1 MLASISSPSRN
12 IIEIGPLD
20 IRIYGIMIALGV
32 IVAVWFI
39 GWRMQQRGMNSEM
52 AVSLAWVVVPAGLIG
67 ARLYHVITDW
77 RRFSDEDRWSDVVR
91 IWEGGLGIPGAII
104 GGVLAGAVLCR
115 MRDWSLAEMLDI
127 AAPALLAAQAI
138 GRLGNWFNQEL
149 YGRPTDLPWG
159 LEIDQGNRFPP
170 EYFSDTT
177 FHPTFLYEA
186 LWMLALMGLL
196 LWLDKLRKLPV
207 GHLFALYV
215 LGYASG
221 RIWIEFLRV
230 DPASEL
236 AGVRVNVWV
245 MSALWLG
252 AAAYMYIYREKAAWP
267 PAPTGEAG
275 SEEAETE
282 SAEVAEQPASVG
294 AFREESAGGT
304 EAGQESSAQH
314 SREEAMAEGRVMS
327 ARDVAAAEEGDGG
340 HPMALTDVMVA
351 VGEEDDAGV
360 SSAAEPEAGS
370 AAAVSPATTPE
381 ADSGEAPEVSS
392 EADYPATPQS
402 SEAGMEASA
411 ASEEAPE
418 APSAK
423 EEREQTSQ

>member
-1 MLASISSPSRN
+1 MLASIPSPSRN

-20 IRIYGIMIALGV
+20 IRVYGIMIAFGV
-32 IVAVWFI
+32 IAAVLFV
-39 GWRMQQRGMNSEM
+39 GWRMRQRGMNSEI
-52 AVSLAWVVVPAGLIG
+52 AVSLAWVAVPAGLIG
-67 ARLYHVITDW
+67 ARIYHVITDW
-77 RRFSDEDRWSDVVR
+77 RKFSEDVGWGDAVK

-104 GGVLAGAVLCR
+104 GGVLAGAVVCR
-115 MRDWSLAEMLDI
+115 MRGWSLAEILDI
-127 AAPALLAAQAI
+127 AAPALLVAQAI

-149 YGRPTDLPWG
+149 FGRPTDLPWG
-159 LEIDQGNRFPP
+159 LEIGMNNRP
-170 EYFSDTT
+170 EEYINEET

-196 LWLDKLRKLPV
+196 LWLDKLRKLPI

-252 AAAYMYIYREKAAWP
+252 AAAYMYIYRDKAAWP
-267 PAPTGEAG
+267 PAPTEADK
-275 SEEAETE
+275 SDEAEIE
-282 SAEVAEQPASVG
+282 SSEAAEEPALVG
-294 AFREESAGGT
+294 ASKEESA
-304 EAGQESSAQH
+304 

-327 ARDVAAAEEGDGG
+327 ARDVAAAEEGEGG

-360 SSAAEPEAGS
+360 SSAAEPEASS
-370 AAAVSPATTPE
+370 AAAVSPATASE
-381 ADSGEAPEVSS
+381 ADSGETQEVSS

-402 SEAGMEASA
+402 SEAGKEVSA
-411 ASEEAPE
+411 APGEAPE
-418 APSAK
+418 APPAP
-423 EEREQTSQ
+423 ENREQTSQ

>member
-77 RRFSDEDRWSDVVR
+77 RRFSDEDRWGDVVR

-149 YGRPTDLPWG
+149 FGRPTDLPWG
-159 LEIDQGNRFPP
+159 LEIDPTNRPA

-267 PAPTGEAG
+267 PAPIGEAG
-275 SEEAETE
+275 SEEAEIE

-294 AFREESAGGT
+294 ASREESAGGT
-304 EAGQESSAQH
+304 EAGHESSARH

-360 SSAAEPEAGS
+360 SSAAEPEASS
-370 AAAVSPATTPE
+370 ATAVSPAAASE
-381 ADSGEAPEVSS
+381 ADLGDEPEVSS
-392 EADYPATPQS
+392 EADNPATPQS
-402 SEAGMEASA
+402 SEAGM
-411 ASEEAPE
+411 E

>member
-1 MLASISSPSRN
+1 MLASIPSPSRN

-32 IVAVWFI
+32 IVAVLFI
-39 GWRMQQRGMNSEM
+39 GWRMQQRGINSEI

-67 ARLYHVITDW
+67 ARIYHVITDW
-77 RRFSDEDRWSDVVR
+77 RRFSDEDRWGDVVR

-115 MRDWSLAEMLDI
+115 MRGWSLAEMLDI

-149 YGRPTDLPWG
+149 FGRPTDLPWG
-159 LEIDQGNRFPP
+159 LEIDPTNRPA

-186 LWMLALMGLL
+186 LWMLALMGGL

-267 PAPTGEAG
+267 PAPTEGAEPDQTLLGESG
-275 SEEAETE
+275 E
-282 SAEVAEQPASVG
+282 G
-294 AFREESAGGT
+294 AARGT
-304 EAGQESSAQH
+304 EAGHESSAHH

-327 ARDVAAAEEGDGG
+327 ARDVAAAEEKEGG

-351 VGEEDDAGV
+351 VGEEDEAGV
-360 SSAAEPEAGS
+360 SSAAVPEAGS
-370 AAAVSPATTPE
+370 AAASE

-402 SEAGMEASA
+402 SEADMEAST
-411 ASEEAPE
+411 ASEEAPQ
-418 APSAK
+418 APSAP

>member
-1 MLASISSPSRN
+1 MFASIPSPSRN

-20 IRIYGIMIALGV
+20 IRIYGLMIALGV

-39 GWRMQQRGMNSEM
+39 GWRMQQRSMNPEI
-52 AVSLAWVVVPAGLIG
+52 AISLAWVAVPAGLIG

-77 RRFSDEDRWSDVVR
+77 RSFSDEDRWGDVYK

-104 GGVLAGAVLCR
+104 AGVIAAAVLCK
-115 MRDWSLAEMLDI
+115 MQGWSLAQILDI
-127 AAPALLAAQAI
+127 AAPTLLAAQAI

-149 YGRPTDLPWG
+149 FGRPTDLPWG
-159 LEIDQGNRFPP
+159 LEIDQVNRPAD
-170 EYFSDTT
+170 YFTDTT

-252 AAAYMYIYREKAAWP
+252 AVAYMYIYKDKATWR
-267 PAPTGEAG
+267 PAPSTEAAEGDGEANSAADRAANSEANG
-275 SEEAETE
+275 EEADE
-282 SAEVAEQPASVG
+282 ASG
-294 AFREESAGGT
+294 K
-304 EAGQESSAQH
+304 EADEA
-314 SREEAMAEGRVMS
+314 AMAESLVMS
-327 ARDVAAAEEGDGG
+327 ARDIAAAEGTDGES
-340 HPMALTDVMVA
+340 PVALTDVMVA
-351 VGEEDDAGV
+351 VDTGIASD
-360 SSAAEPEAGS
+360 
-370 AAAVSPATTPE
+370 AVSVEGSSEEGSEHQTEISVPTEVP
-381 ADSGEAPEVSS
+381 PEV
-392 EADYPATPQS
+392 PP
-402 SEAGMEASA
+402 
-411 ASEEAPE
+411 
-418 APSAK
+418 
-423 EEREQTSQ
+423 EERSSDRQP

>member
-1 MLASISSPSRN
+1 MLASIPSPSRN

-20 IRIYGIMIALGV
+20 IRIYGLMIALGV
-32 IVAVWFI
+32 IMAVSFF
-39 GWRMQQRGMNSEM
+39 GWRMRQRGIDSEI

-77 RRFSDEDRWSDVVR
+77 RRFSDEDRWGDVFK

-104 GGVLAGAVLCR
+104 AGVLAGAAVCK
-115 MRDWSLAEMLDI
+115 MRGWSLAEMLDI
-127 AAPALLAAQAI
+127 GAPALLAAQAV

-149 YGRPTDLPWG
+149 FGRPTDLPWG
-159 LEIDQGNRFPP
+159 LEIDQANRPA
-170 EYFSDTT
+170 EYFYEDT

-196 LWLDKLRKLPV
+196 IWLDKLRKLPV

-252 AAAYMYIYREKAAWP
+252 AAAYMYIYRDKAAWP
-267 PAPTGEAG
+267 PAPVASDG
-275 SEEAETE
+275 EEA
-282 SAEVAEQPASVG
+282 SDRAEADDGEEASVG
-294 AFREESAGGT
+294 AEAEEAF
-304 EAGQESSAQH
+304 EAVADETESSPEETAQEQPEEQQD
-314 SREEAMAEGRVMS
+314 REEAMAEGRVMS
-327 ARDVAAAEEGDGG
+327 ARDIAAAEDGES
-340 HPMALTDVMVA
+340 PMALTDVMVA
-351 VGEEDDAGV
+351 VADGEE
-360 SSAAEPEAGS
+360 
-370 AAAVSPATTPE
+370 TPE
-381 ADSGEAPEVSS
+381 NEPDPSDEVAPESPTV
-392 EADYPATPQS
+392 
-402 SEAGMEASA
+402 
-411 ASEEAPE
+411 PE
-418 APSAK
+418 Q
-423 EEREQTSQ
+423 REQ

>member
-1 MLASISSPSRN
+1 MLASIPSPSRN
-12 IIEIGPLD
+12 VIEIGPLD
-20 IRIYGIMIALGV
+20 IRIYGLMIALGV

-39 GWRMQQRGMNSEM
+39 GWRMRQRGINSEI
-52 AVSLAWVVVPAGLIG
+52 AVSLAWVAVPAGLIG

-77 RRFSDEDRWSDVVR
+77 RSFSDEDRWGDVVK

-104 GGVLAGAVLCR
+104 AGVLAAAVVCK
-115 MRDWSLAEMLDI
+115 MQGWSLAEMLDI

-149 YGRPTDLPWG
+149 FGRPTDLPWG
-159 LEIDQGNRFPP
+159 LEIHPTNRPA
-170 EYFSDTT
+170 EYFSDAT

-252 AAAYMYIYREKAAWP
+252 AAAYIYIYREKAAWP

-275 SEEAETE
+275 SGEAESEAE
-282 SAEVAEQPASVG
+282 SAEGEARAEARGTADGQGDAAHHG
-294 AFREESAGGT
+294 RED
-304 EAGQESSAQH
+304 
-314 SREEAMAEGRVMS
+314 AMAEGRVMS
-327 ARDVAAAEEGDGG
+327 ARDIAAAEEAEGE

-351 VGEEDDAGV
+351 VGDGEE
-360 SSAAEPEAGS
+360 AA
-370 AAAVSPATTPE
+370 
-381 ADSGEAPEVSS
+381 SGEA
-392 EADYPATPQS
+392 A
-402 SEAGMEASA
+402 
-411 ASEEAPE
+411 E
-418 APSAK
+418 APSAS
-423 EEREQTSQ
+423 EEREQTPQ

>member
-1 MLASISSPSRN
+1 MLASIPSPSRN
-12 IIEIGPLD
+12 VIEIGPLD
-20 IRIYGIMIALGV
+20 IRVYGIMIAFGV
-32 IVAVWFI
+32 IAAVLFV
-39 GWRMQQRGMNSEM
+39 GWRMRQRGMNSEI
-52 AVSLAWVVVPAGLIG
+52 AVSLAWVAVPAGLIG
-67 ARLYHVITDW
+67 ARIYHVITDW
-77 RRFSDEDRWSDVVR
+77 RKFSEDVGWGDAVK

-104 GGVLAGAVLCR
+104 GGVLAGAVVCR
-115 MRDWSLAEMLDI
+115 MRGWSLAEILDI
-127 AAPALLAAQAI
+127 AAPALLVAQAI

-149 YGRPTDLPWG
+149 FGRPTDLPWG
-159 LEIDQGNRFPP
+159 LEIDREVRQRISLSDPSW
-170 EYFSDTT
+170 EYLNEET

-252 AAAYMYIYREKAAWP
+252 AAAYMYIYRDKAAWP
-267 PAPTGEAG
+267 PAPTEGAEPDQTLLGESG
-275 SEEAETE
+275 E
-282 SAEVAEQPASVG
+282 G
-294 AFREESAGGT
+294 AARGT
-304 EAGQESSAQH
+304 EAGHESSAHH

-327 ARDVAAAEEGDGG
+327 ARDIAAAEEGEGG

-351 VGEEDDAGV
+351 VGEEDEAGV
-360 SSAAEPEAGS
+360 SSAAVPEAGS
-370 AAAVSPATTPE
+370 AAASE

-402 SEAGMEASA
+402 SEADMEAST
-411 ASEEAPE
+411 ASEEAPQ
-418 APSAK
+418 APSAP

>member
-32 IVAVWFI
+32 IAAVWFI
-39 GWRMQQRGMNSEM
+39 GWRMQQRGMNSEI

-77 RRFSDEDRWSDVVR
+77 PSFSKYGWGDVVK

-104 GGVLAGAVLCR
+104 GGVLAAAVLCK
-115 MRDWSLAEMLDI
+115 MRGWSLAEMLDI
-127 AAPALLAAQAI
+127 AAPTLLAAQAI

-149 YGRPTDLPWG
+149 FGRPTDLPWG
-159 LEIDQGNRFPP
+159 LEIDSEIATQAGYPN
-170 EYFSDTT
+170 EET

-186 LWMLALMGLL
+186 LWMLALMGVL
-196 LWLDKLRKLPV
+196 LWIDKLRKLPV

-230 DPASEL
+230 DPASEI

-245 MSALWLG
+245 MSVLWLG
-252 AAAYMYIYREKAAWP
+252 AAIYMYIYRKKAAWP
-267 PAPTGEAG
+267 PAPIGGVEPD
-275 SEEAETE
+275 EAELAE
-282 SAEVAEQPASVG
+282 AEVASQASLLGDSVQVG
-294 AFREESAGGT
+294 DSMEGGARET
-304 EAGQESSAQH
+304 DTGQESVDQH

-327 ARDVAAAEEGDGG
+327 ARDIAAAEGAEGE

-351 VGEEDDAGV
+351 VGDGEEA
-360 SSAAEPEAGS
+360 
-370 AAAVSPATTPE
+370 AAAVSQGAVSEAEAVSE
-381 ADSGEAPEVSS
+381 ADSESASEAGLGDAPEVSS
-392 EADYPATPQS
+392 EAAEG
-402 SEAGMEASA
+402 SETGMEVSA
-411 ASEEAPE
+411 APE
-418 APSAK
+418 APPAS
-423 EEREQTSQ
+423 EEQEQTPQ

>member
-1 MLASISSPSRN
+1 MLASIPSPSRN
-12 IIEIGPLD
+12 VIEIGPLD
-20 IRIYGIMIALGV
+20 IRIYGLMIALGV
-32 IVAVWFI
+32 IVAVWFFS
-39 GWRMQQRGMNSEM
+39 WRMRQRGVNSEI
-52 AVSLAWVVVPAGLIG
+52 AVSLAWIVVPAGLIG

-77 RRFSDEDRWSDVVR
+77 RSFSEEDRWGDVVK

-104 GGVLAGAVLCR
+104 AGVLAAAVVCK
-115 MRDWSLAEMLDI
+115 MQGWSLAEMLDI

-149 YGRPTDLPWG
+149 FGRPTDLPWG
-159 LEIDQGNRFPP
+159 LEIAPTNRPA
-170 EYFSDTT
+170 EYFSDAT
-177 FHPTFLYEA
+177 FHPAFLYEA

-267 PAPTGEAG
+267 SAPTGGAG
-275 SEEAETE
+275 SGEAE
-282 SAEVAEQPASVG
+282 SAEAEA
-294 AFREESAGGT
+294 RGT
-304 EAGQESSAQH
+304 EAGQGDAADHGQED
-314 SREEAMAEGRVMS
+314 AMAEGRVMS
-327 ARDVAAAEEGDGG
+327 ARDIAAAEEAKGE

-351 VGEEDDAGV
+351 VGDSEEA
-360 SSAAEPEAGS
+360 AAEG
-370 AAAVSPATTPE
+370 
-381 ADSGEAPEVSS
+381 
-392 EADYPATPQS
+392 
-402 SEAGMEASA
+402 SEAGMEVSA
-411 ASEEAPE
+411 APEGSPEAPE
-418 APSAK
+418 APSAP
-423 EEREQTSQ
+423 EEREQMPQ

>member
-1 MLASISSPSRN
+1 MFASIPSPSRN

-20 IRIYGIMIALGV
+20 IRIYGLMIALGV

-39 GWRMQQRGMNSEM
+39 GWRMQQRGMNPEI
-52 AVSLAWVVVPAGLIG
+52 AISLAWVVVPAGLIG

-77 RRFSDEDRWSDVVR
+77 RSFSDEDRWGDVFK

-104 GGVLAGAVLCR
+104 AGVIAAAVLCK
-115 MRDWSLAEMLDI
+115 MRGWSLAQILDI
-127 AAPALLAAQAI
+127 AAPTLLAAQAI

-149 YGRPTDLPWG
+149 FGRPTDLPWG
-159 LEIDQGNRFPP
+159 VEIDQVNRPV
-170 EYFSDTT
+170 EYFTDTT

-252 AAAYMYIYREKAAWP
+252 AAAYMYIYKDKAAWR
-267 PAPTGEAG
+267 PAPST
-275 SEEAETE
+275 
-282 SAEVAEQPASVG
+282 EVAEG
-294 AFREESAGGT
+294 DG
-304 EAGQESSAQH
+304 EASSAAD
-314 SREEAMAEGRVMS
+314 SAASGEEADEAAMAESLVMS
-327 ARDVAAAEEGDGG
+327 ARDIAAAEGTDGES
-340 HPMALTDVMVA
+340 PVALTDVMVA
-351 VGEEDDAGV
+351 VDTGIASD
-360 SSAAEPEAGS
+360 
-370 AAAVSPATTPE
+370 AVSEEGSSEESSEHQTEISVPTE
-381 ADSGEAPEVSS
+381 VSPEV
-392 EADYPATPQS
+392 PP
-402 SEAGMEASA
+402 
-411 ASEEAPE
+411 
-418 APSAK
+418 
-423 EEREQTSQ
+423 EERSSDRRP

>member
-1 MLASISSPSRN
+1 MLAAIPSPSRN

-32 IVAVWFI
+32 IVAVLFI
-39 GWRMQQRGMNSEM
+39 GWRMLQRGMNSEI

-67 ARLYHVITDW
+67 ARIYHVITDW
-77 RRFSDEDRWSDVVR
+77 RRFSDEDRWGDVVR

-115 MRDWSLAEMLDI
+115 MRGWSLAEMLDI

-149 YGRPTDLPWG
+149 FGRPTDLPWG
-159 LEIDQGNRFPP
+159 LEIEPVNRPA
-170 EYFSDTT
+170 EYFSDET

-196 LWLDKLRKLPV
+196 LWLDKLRKLPI

-252 AAAYMYIYREKAAWP
+252 AAAYMYIYRDKAAWP
-267 PAPTGEAG
+267 PAPTGADE
-275 SEEAETE
+275 SDEAETE
-282 SAEVAEQPASVG
+282 SAEVAEEPALVG
-294 AFREESAGGT
+294 ASMEESA
-304 EAGQESSAQH
+304 

-327 ARDVAAAEEGDGG
+327 ARDVAAAEEGEGG

-360 SSAAEPEAGS
+360 SSAAEPEASS
-370 AAAVSPATTPE
+370 AAEVSSAASE

-392 EADYPATPQS
+392 EADNPATPQS
-402 SEAGMEASA
+402 SEAGMEAST
-411 ASEEAPE
+411 ASGEAPE
-418 APSAK
+418 APPAP
-423 EEREQTSQ
+423 ENREQTSQ

>member
-1 MLASISSPSRN
+1 MLASIPSPSRN
-12 IIEIGPLD
+12 VIEIGPLD

-32 IVAVWFI
+32 IVAVLFI
-39 GWRMQQRGMNSEM
+39 GWRMQQRGMNSEI

-67 ARLYHVITDW
+67 ARIYHVITDW
-77 RRFSDEDRWSDVVR
+77 RRFSDEDRWDDVVR

-115 MRDWSLAEMLDI
+115 MRGWSLAEMLDI

-149 YGRPTDLPWG
+149 FGRPTDLPWG
-159 LEIDQGNRFPP
+159 LEIDPTNRPA

-267 PAPTGEAG
+267 PAQMGGAE
-275 SEEAETE
+275 SDEAEIE

-294 AFREESAGGT
+294 ASREESP
-304 EAGQESSAQH
+304 

-327 ARDVAAAEEGDGG
+327 ARDVAAAEEGEGG

-351 VGEEDDAGV
+351 VGDEEEAEAEV
-360 SSAAEPEAGS
+360 SAAP
-370 AAAVSPATTPE
+370 
-381 ADSGEAPEVSS
+381 
-392 EADYPATPQS
+392 
-402 SEAGMEASA
+402 
-411 ASEEAPE
+411 EEAPE
-418 APSAK
+418 APP

>member
-1 MLASISSPSRN
+1 MLASIPSPSRN

-20 IRIYGIMIALGV
+20 IRVYGIMIALGV
-32 IVAVWFI
+32 IAAVWFI
-39 GWRMQQRGMNSEM
+39 GWRMQQRGMNSEI

-67 ARLYHVITDW
+67 ARIYHVITDW
-77 RRFSDEDRWSDVVR
+77 RRFSEDGWGDVVK

-104 GGVLAGAVLCR
+104 GGVLAAAVLCR
-115 MRDWSLAEMLDI
+115 MRGWPLAEMLDI

-149 YGRPTDLPWG
+149 FGRPTDLPWG
-159 LEIDQGNRFPP
+159 LEIDQGNRPP
-170 EYFSDTT
+170 EYFYDTT

-186 LWMLALMGLL
+186 LWMLALMGVL

-230 DPASEL
+230 DPASEI

-245 MSALWLG
+245 MSVLWLG
-252 AAAYMYIYREKAAWP
+252 AAAYMYVYRNKAAWP
-267 PAPTGEAG
+267 PAPIEGAG
-275 SEEAETE
+275 SDEDESEA
-282 SAEVAEQPASVG
+282 AEVASQASLLGESTEGG
-294 AFREESAGGT
+294 ASGADT
-304 EAGQESSAQH
+304 GQEDAAQH
-314 SREEAMAEGRVMS
+314 EREEAMAEGRVMS
-327 ARDVAAAEEGDGG
+327 ARDIAAAEGAEGE

-351 VGEEDDAGV
+351 VGDGEE
-360 SSAAEPEAGS
+360 AAEVSPEA
-370 AAAVSPATTPE
+370 APE
-381 ADSGEAPEVSS
+381 ADSGEAPEASS
-392 EADYPATPQS
+392 EADNPAAPQS
-402 SEAGMEASA
+402 SEAGGEVSA

-418 APSAK
+418 APTAP
-423 EEREQTSQ
+423 EERKQTTQ

>member
-12 IIEIGPLD
+12 VIEIGPLD
-20 IRIYGIMIALGV
+20 IRIYGLMIALGV
-32 IVAVWFI
+32 IVAVWFFS
-39 GWRMQQRGMNSEM
+39 WRMRQRGVNSEI
-52 AVSLAWVVVPAGLIG
+52 AVSLAWIVVPAGLIG

-77 RRFSDEDRWSDVVR
+77 RSFSEEDRWGDVVK

-104 GGVLAGAVLCR
+104 AGVLAAAVVCK
-115 MRDWSLAEMLDI
+115 MQGWSLAEILDI

-149 YGRPTDLPWG
+149 FGRPTDLPWG
-159 LEIDQGNRFPP
+159 LEIAPTNRPA
-170 EYFSDTT
+170 EYFSDAT
-177 FHPTFLYEA
+177 FHPAFLYEA

-236 AGVRVNVWV
+236 AGVRINVWV

-252 AAAYMYIYREKAAWP
+252 AAAYMYIYRDKAAWP
-267 PAPTGEAG
+267 SAPTGGAGAGEA
-275 SEEAETE
+275 E
-282 SAEVAEQPASVG
+282 SAEAEA
-294 AFREESAGGT
+294 RET
-304 EAGQESSAQH
+304 EAGQGDAAHHGQEDAL
-314 SREEAMAEGRVMS
+314 AEGRVMS
-327 ARDVAAAEEGDGG
+327 ARDIAAAEEAKGE

-351 VGEEDDAGV
+351 VGDGEE
-360 SSAAEPEAGS
+360 AATG
-370 AAAVSPATTPE
+370 
-381 ADSGEAPEVSS
+381 D
-392 EADYPATPQS
+392 
-402 SEAGMEASA
+402 SEAGMEVSA
-411 ASEEAPE
+411 AAEGSPE
-418 APSAK
+418 APSAL
-423 EEREQTSQ
+423 EEREQTPQ

>member
-12 IIEIGPLD
+12 VIEIGPLD
-20 IRIYGIMIALGV
+20 IRIYGLMIALGV

-39 GWRMQQRGMNSEM
+39 SWRMRQRGFNSEI
-52 AVSLAWVVVPAGLIG
+52 AVSLAWIVVPAGLIG

-77 RRFSDEDRWSDVVR
+77 RSFSEEDRWGDVVK

-104 GGVLAGAVLCR
+104 AGVLAAAVVCK
-115 MRDWSLAEMLDI
+115 MQGWSLAEMLDI
-127 AAPALLAAQAI
+127 AAPALLAAQAV

-149 YGRPTDLPWG
+149 FGRPTDLPWG
-159 LEIDQGNRFPP
+159 LEIDPSNRPA
-170 EYFSDTT
+170 EYFSDAT
-177 FHPTFLYEA
+177 FHPAFLYEA

-267 PAPTGEAG
+267 PAPAG
-275 SEEAETE
+275 GDGSGKAESEEAE
-282 SAEVAEQPASVG
+282 SAEAE
-294 AFREESAGGT
+294 AGGT
-304 EAGQESSAQH
+304 EAGRGDTEYPGQED
-314 SREEAMAEGRVMS
+314 AMAEGRVMS
-327 ARDVAAAEEGDGG
+327 ARDVAAAEEAKGE

-351 VGEEDDAGV
+351 VGDGEE
-360 SSAAEPEAGS
+360 
-370 AAAVSPATTPE
+370 AAA
-381 ADSGEAPEVSS
+381 G
-392 EADYPATPQS
+392 
-402 SEAGMEASA
+402 
-411 ASEEAPE
+411 EAPE
-418 APSAK
+418 APSAQ
-423 EEREQTSQ
+423 EEREQTPQ

>member
-1 MLASISSPSRN
+1 MLASIPSPSRN

-32 IVAVWFI
+32 IVAVLFI
-39 GWRMQQRGMNSEM
+39 GWRMQQRGMNSEI

-67 ARLYHVITDW
+67 ARIYHVITDW
-77 RRFSDEDRWSDVVR
+77 RRFSDEDRWGDVVR

-115 MRDWSLAEMLDI
+115 MRGWSLAEMLDI

-149 YGRPTDLPWG
+149 FGRPTDLPWG
-159 LEIDQGNRFPP
+159 LEIDPTNRPA

-267 PAPTGEAG
+267 PAPTGAAG
-275 SEEAETE
+275 SDEAEIE
-282 SAEVAEQPASVG
+282 SAEAAEQPASVG
-294 AFREESAGGT
+294 ASREESA
-304 EAGQESSAQH
+304 

-327 ARDVAAAEEGDGG
+327 ARDVAAAEEGEGG
-340 HPMALTDVMVA
+340 HPTALTDVMVA

-360 SSAAEPEAGS
+360 SSAAEPEASS
-370 AAAVSPATTPE
+370 AAAVSSAAASET
-381 ADSGEAPEVSS
+381 DSGEAPEVSS

-418 APSAK
+418 APP
-423 EEREQTSQ
+423 ENREQTSQ

>member
-1 MLASISSPSRN
+1 MLAAIPSPSRN

-32 IVAVWFI
+32 IVAVLFI
-39 GWRMQQRGMNSEM
+39 GWRMQQRGINSEI

-67 ARLYHVITDW
+67 ARIYHVITDW
-77 RRFSDEDRWSDVVR
+77 KKFSEDVGWGDAVK

-104 GGVLAGAVLCR
+104 GGVLAGAVVCR
-115 MRDWSLAEMLDI
+115 MRGWSLAEMLDI

-149 YGRPTDLPWG
+149 FGRPTDLPWG
-159 LEIDQGNRFPP
+159 LEIDREIRQTLDIRLGTNYVS
-170 EYFSDTT
+170 EET

-252 AAAYMYIYREKAAWP
+252 AAAYMYIYRDKAAWP
-267 PAPTGEAG
+267 PAPKGADE
-275 SEEAETE
+275 SDEAEIE
-282 SAEVAEQPASVG
+282 SAEAAEEPALVG
-294 AFREESAGGT
+294 ASMEESA
-304 EAGQESSAQH
+304 

-327 ARDVAAAEEGDGG
+327 ARDVAAAEEGEGG

-351 VGEEDDAGV
+351 VGEEDDAEV
-360 SSAAEPEAGS
+360 SSAAEPEAS
-370 AAAVSPATTPE
+370 SPAAVSPAAASE

-402 SEAGMEASA
+402 SEAGKEASA
-411 ASEEAPE
+411 TSEEAPE
-418 APSAK
+418 APPAPGN
-423 EEREQTSQ
+423 REQTSQ

>member
-1 MLASISSPSRN
+1 MLASIPSPSRN

-32 IVAVWFI
+32 IVAVLFI
-39 GWRMQQRGMNSEM
+39 GWRMQQRGMNSEI

-67 ARLYHVITDW
+67 ARIYHVITDW

-149 YGRPTDLPWG
+149 FGRPTDLPWG
-159 LEIDQGNRFPP
+159 LEIDPTNRPA
-170 EYFSDTT
+170 EYYSDET

-186 LWMLALMGLL
+186 LWMLALMGAL

-230 DPASEL
+230 DRASEL

-252 AAAYMYIYREKAAWP
+252 AAAYMYIYRDKAAWP
-267 PAPTGEAG
+267 PAPMGEAE
-275 SEEAETE
+275 SDEAETE

-294 AFREESAGGT
+294 ASMEESA
-304 EAGQESSAQH
+304 

-327 ARDVAAAEEGDGG
+327 ARDVAAAEEGEGG

-351 VGEEDDAGV
+351 VGEEGDAEV
-360 SSAAEPEAGS
+360 SSAAEPEASS
-370 AAAVSPATTPE
+370 AAAVSPAATSE
-381 ADSGEAPEVSS
+381 ADSGETPEVSS

-402 SEAGMEASA
+402 SEAGMEASDA
-411 ASEEAPE
+411 PGEAPE
-418 APSAK
+418 APPAP
-423 EEREQTSQ
+423 ENREQTSQ

>member
-1 MLASISSPSRN
+1 MLASIPSPSRN
-12 IIEIGPLD
+12 VIEIGPLD

-32 IVAVWFI
+32 IVAVLFI
-39 GWRMQQRGMNSEM
+39 GWRMQQRGMNSEI

-67 ARLYHVITDW
+67 ARIYHVITDW
-77 RRFSDEDRWSDVVR
+77 RRFSDEDRWGDVVR

-115 MRDWSLAEMLDI
+115 MRGWSLAEMLDI

-149 YGRPTDLPWG
+149 FGRPTDLPWG
-159 LEIDQGNRFPP
+159 LEIDLAIRQQIRP
-170 EYFSDTT
+170 EYINEET

-267 PAPTGEAG
+267 PAQMGGAE
-275 SEEAETE
+275 SDEAEIE

-294 AFREESAGGT
+294 ASREESP
-304 EAGQESSAQH
+304 

-327 ARDVAAAEEGDGG
+327 ARDVAAAEEGEGG

-351 VGEEDDAGV
+351 VGEEDDAEV
-360 SSAAEPEAGS
+360 SSAAEPEASS
-370 AAAVSPATTPE
+370 AAAVSPAAASE

-392 EADYPATPQS
+392 EADNTAAPQS

-411 ASEEAPE
+411 ASEETPEAPE
-418 APSAK
+418 APP
-423 EEREQTSQ
+423 ENREQTSQ

>member
-1 MLASISSPSRN
+1 M
-12 IIEIGPLD
+12 
-20 IRIYGIMIALGV
+20 

-39 GWRMQQRGMNSEM
+39 GWRMRQRGINSEI
-52 AVSLAWVVVPAGLIG
+52 AVSLAWIVVPAGLIG

-77 RRFSDEDRWSDVVR
+77 RSFFEKDRWGDVVK

-104 GGVLAGAVLCR
+104 AGVLAAAVVCK
-115 MRDWSLAEMLDI
+115 MQGWSLAEMLDI
-127 AAPALLAAQAI
+127 GAPALLLAQAI

-149 YGRPTDLPWG
+149 FGRPTDLPWG
-159 LEIDQGNRFPP
+159 LEIDPSNPIRREFPN
-170 EYFSDTT
+170 DTT

-252 AAAYMYIYREKAAWP
+252 AAAYMYIYRDKAAWP
-267 PAPTGEAG
+267 PTPTGEAG
-275 SEEAETE
+275 SGEAESEAE
-282 SAEVAEQPASVG
+282 SEVAEARGAEASQG
-294 AFREESAGGT
+294 DAAHHGRED
-304 EAGQESSAQH
+304 
-314 SREEAMAEGRVMS
+314 AMAEGRVMS
-327 ARDVAAAEEGDGG
+327 ARDIAAAEGAEGE
-340 HPMALTDVMVA
+340 HLMALTDVMVA
-351 VGEEDDAGV
+351 VGEETVAEG
-360 SSAAEPEAGS
+360 SETGMKAPSA
-370 AAAVSPATTPE
+370 
-381 ADSGEAPEVSS
+381 SGE
-392 EADYPATPQS
+392 T
-402 SEAGMEASA
+402 
-411 ASEEAPE
+411 PE
-418 APSAK
+418 APSVS
-423 EEREQTSQ
+423 EEREQTPQ

>member
-1 MLASISSPSRN
+1 MLASIPSPSRN
-12 IIEIGPLD
+12 VIEIGPLD

-32 IVAVWFI
+32 IVAVLFI
-39 GWRMQQRGMNSEM
+39 GWRMQQRGMNSEI

-67 ARLYHVITDW
+67 ARIYHVITDW
-77 RRFSDEDRWSDVVR
+77 RRFSDEDRWDDVVR

-115 MRDWSLAEMLDI
+115 MRGWSLAEMLDI

-149 YGRPTDLPWG
+149 FGRPTDLPWG
-159 LEIDQGNRFPP
+159 LEIDPTNRPA

-275 SEEAETE
+275 SDEAETE
-282 SAEVAEQPASVG
+282 SAEVAEEPASVG
-294 AFREESAGGT
+294 ASREESA
-304 EAGQESSAQH
+304 

-327 ARDVAAAEEGDGG
+327 ARDVAAAEEGEGG

-360 SSAAEPEAGS
+360 SSAAEPEASS
-370 AAAVSPATTPE
+370 AAAVSPAAASE

-392 EADYPATPQS
+392 EADNPATPQS

-411 ASEEAPE
+411 ASEETPE
-418 APSAK
+418 APP

>member
-1 MLASISSPSRN
+1 MLAAIPSPSRN
-12 IIEIGPLD
+12 VIEIGPLD

-32 IVAVWFI
+32 IVAVLFI
-39 GWRMQQRGMNSEM
+39 GWRMQQRGMNSEI

-67 ARLYHVITDW
+67 ARIYHVITDW
-77 RRFSDEDRWSDVVR
+77 RRFSDEDRWDDVVR

-149 YGRPTDLPWG
+149 FGRPTDLPWG
-159 LEIDQGNRFPP
+159 LEIDPTNRPA
-170 EYFSDTT
+170 EYYSDTT

-186 LWMLALMGLL
+186 LWMLALMGAL
-196 LWLDKLRKLPV
+196 LWLDKLRRLPV

-252 AAAYMYIYREKAAWP
+252 AAAYMYIYRDKAAWP
-267 PAPTGEAG
+267 PAPMGEAE
-275 SEEAETE
+275 SDEAETE

-294 AFREESAGGT
+294 ASMEESA
-304 EAGQESSAQH
+304 

-327 ARDVAAAEEGDGG
+327 ARDVAAAEEGEGG

-351 VGEEDDAGV
+351 VGEEDDAEV
-360 SSAAEPEAGS
+360 SSAAEPEASS
-370 AAAVSPATTPE
+370 AAAVSPAAASE

-392 EADYPATPQS
+392 EADYLATPQS

-411 ASEEAPE
+411 APGEAPE
-418 APSAK
+418 AP
-423 EEREQTSQ
+423 ETPPENREQTSQ

>member
-1 MLASISSPSRN
+1 MLASIPSPSRN

-32 IVAVWFI
+32 IVAVLFI
-39 GWRMQQRGMNSEM
+39 GWRMQQRGMNSEI

-67 ARLYHVITDW
+67 ARIYHVITDW
-77 RRFSDEDRWSDVVR
+77 RRFSDEDRWGDVVR

-115 MRDWSLAEMLDI
+115 MRGWSLAEMLDI

-149 YGRPTDLPWG
+149 FGRPTDLPWG
-159 LEIDQGNRFPP
+159 LEIDLANRG
-170 EYFSDTT
+170 EYGSYET

-196 LWLDKLRKLPV
+196 LWLDKLRRLPV

-275 SEEAETE
+275 SDEAETE

-294 AFREESAGGT
+294 ASREESA
-304 EAGQESSAQH
+304 

-327 ARDVAAAEEGDGG
+327 ARDVAAAEEGDGEQ
-340 HPMALTDVMVA
+340 PMALTDVMVA
-351 VGEEDDAGV
+351 VGDDEEAEAEV
-360 SSAAEPEAGS
+360 SSAAMPEAGA
-370 AAAVSPATTPE
+370 AAAVPEASSPAAGSPAAPE

-411 ASEEAPE
+411 ASEETPQ
-418 APSAK
+418 APSAP

>member
-1 MLASISSPSRN
+1 MLAAIPSPSRN

-32 IVAVWFI
+32 IVAVLFI
-39 GWRMQQRGMNSEM
+39 GWRMQQRGINSEI

-67 ARLYHVITDW
+67 ARIYHVITDW
-77 RRFSDEDRWSDVVR
+77 KKFSEDVGWGDAVK

-104 GGVLAGAVLCR
+104 GGVLAGAVVCR
-115 MRDWSLAEMLDI
+115 MRGWSLAEMLDI

-149 YGRPTDLPWG
+149 FGRPTDLPWG
-159 LEIDQGNRFPP
+159 LEIDREIRQTLDIRLGTNYVS
-170 EYFSDTT
+170 EET

-252 AAAYMYIYREKAAWP
+252 AAAYMYIYRDKAAWP
-267 PAPTGEAG
+267 PAPKGADE
-275 SEEAETE
+275 SDEAEIE
-282 SAEVAEQPASVG
+282 SAEAAEEPALVG
-294 AFREESAGGT
+294 ASMEESA
-304 EAGQESSAQH
+304 

-327 ARDVAAAEEGDGG
+327 ARDVAAAEEGEGG

-351 VGEEDDAGV
+351 VGEEDDAEV
-360 SSAAEPEAGS
+360 SSAAEPEASS
-370 AAAVSPATTPE
+370 AAAVSPAAASE
-381 ADSGEAPEVSS
+381 ADSGDEPEVSS
-392 EADYPATPQS
+392 EADNTATPQS

-411 ASEEAPE
+411 APGEAPE
-418 APSAK
+418 APPAP
-423 EEREQTSQ
+423 ENREQTSQ

>member
-1 MLASISSPSRN
+1 MLASIPSPSRN

-32 IVAVWFI
+32 IVAVLFI
-39 GWRMQQRGMNSEM
+39 GWRMQQRGMNSEI

-67 ARLYHVITDW
+67 ARIYHVITDW
-77 RRFSDEDRWSDVVR
+77 RRFSREGWGDVVR

-115 MRDWSLAEMLDI
+115 MRGWSLAEMLDI

-149 YGRPTDLPWG
+149 FGRPTDLPWG
-159 LEIDQGNRFPP
+159 LEIDLTIRQQIRP
-170 EYFSDTT
+170 EYINEET

-196 LWLDKLRKLPV
+196 LWLDKLRRLPV

-252 AAAYMYIYREKAAWP
+252 AAAYMYIYRDKAAWP
-267 PAPTGEAG
+267 PAPMGEAE
-275 SEEAETE
+275 SDEAETE

-294 AFREESAGGT
+294 ASMEESA
-304 EAGQESSAQH
+304 

-360 SSAAEPEAGS
+360 SSAAEPEASS
-370 AAAVSPATTPE
+370 AAAVSPAAASE

-402 SEAGMEASA
+402 SEAGKEASA
-411 ASEEAPE
+411 APGEAPE
-418 APSAK
+418 APPAP
-423 EEREQTSQ
+423 ENREQTSQ

>member
-1 MLASISSPSRN
+1 MLASIPSPSRN

-32 IVAVWFI
+32 IVAVLFI
-39 GWRMQQRGMNSEM
+39 GWRMQQRGMNSEI

-67 ARLYHVITDW
+67 ARIYHVITDW
-77 RRFSDEDRWSDVVR
+77 RRFSDEDRWGDVVR

-149 YGRPTDLPWG
+149 FGRPTDLPWG
-159 LEIDQGNRFPP
+159 LEIDPTNRPA
-170 EYFSDTT
+170 EYYSDTT

-186 LWMLALMGLL
+186 LWMLALMGAL

-252 AAAYMYIYREKAAWP
+252 AAAYMYIYRDKAAWP
-267 PAPTGEAG
+267 PAPTGEAV
-275 SEEAETE
+275 SEEAEIE
-282 SAEVAEQPASVG
+282 SAEAAEEPALVG
-294 AFREESAGGT
+294 ASSEESA
-304 EAGQESSAQH
+304 

-327 ARDVAAAEEGDGG
+327 ARDVAAAEEGEGG

-351 VGEEDDAGV
+351 VGEEDDAEV
-360 SSAAEPEAGS
+360 SSAAEPEASS
-370 AAAVSPATTPE
+370 AAAVSPAAASE

-402 SEAGMEASA
+402 SEAGKEASA

-418 APSAK
+418 ALPAP
-423 EEREQTSQ
+423 ENREQTSQ

>member
-1 MLASISSPSRN
+1 MLASIPSPSRN
-12 IIEIGPLD
+12 VIEIGPLD

-32 IVAVWFI
+32 IVAVLFI
-39 GWRMQQRGMNSEM
+39 GWRMQQRGMNSEI

-67 ARLYHVITDW
+67 ARIYHVITDW
-77 RRFSDEDRWSDVVR
+77 RRFSDEDRWGDVVR

-115 MRDWSLAEMLDI
+115 MRGWSLAEMLDI

-149 YGRPTDLPWG
+149 FGRPTDLPWG
-159 LEIDQGNRFPP
+159 LEIDLAIRQQIRP
-170 EYFSDTT
+170 EYINEET

-252 AAAYMYIYREKAAWP
+252 AAAYMYIYRDKAAWP
-267 PAPTGEAG
+267 PAPTGADESG
-275 SEEAETE
+275 EAEIE
-282 SAEVAEQPASVG
+282 SAEVAEEPASVG
-294 AFREESAGGT
+294 ASMEESARGT
-304 EAGQESSAQH
+304 
-314 SREEAMAEGRVMS
+314 EAMAEGRVMS
-327 ARDVAAAEEGDGG
+327 ARDVAAAEEGEGG

-351 VGEEDDAGV
+351 VGEEEEAEAEV
-360 SSAAEPEAGS
+360 SSAAVPEAG
-370 AAAVSPATTPE
+370 AAAASE
-381 ADSGEAPEVSS
+381 ADSGEAPEVSP
-392 EADYPATPQS
+392 EADNPATPQS
-402 SEAGMEASA
+402 SEVGKEASA
-411 ASEEAPE
+411 APGEAPE
-418 APSAK
+418 APPAPENRK
-423 EEREQTSQ
+423 QTSQ

>member
-1 MLASISSPSRN
+1 MLAAIPSPSRN

-32 IVAVWFI
+32 IVAVLFI
-39 GWRMQQRGMNSEM
+39 GWRMQQRGMNSEI

-67 ARLYHVITDW
+67 ARIYHVITDW
-77 RRFSDEDRWSDVVR
+77 RRFSDEDRWGDVVR

-115 MRDWSLAEMLDI
+115 MRGWSLAEMLDI

-149 YGRPTDLPWG
+149 FGRPTDLPWG
-159 LEIDQGNRFPP
+159 LEIDLAIRQQIRP
-170 EYFSDTT
+170 EYINEET

-196 LWLDKLRKLPV
+196 LWLDKLHRLPV

-252 AAAYMYIYREKAAWP
+252 AAAYMYIYRDKAAWP
-267 PAPTGEAG
+267 PAPTGADE
-275 SEEAETE
+275 SDEAEIE
-282 SAEVAEQPASVG
+282 SAEAAEEPASVG
-294 AFREESAGGT
+294 ASMEESA
-304 EAGQESSAQH
+304 

-360 SSAAEPEAGS
+360 SSAAEPEAS
-370 AAAVSPATTPE
+370 SPAAVSPAAFE

-392 EADYPATPQS
+392 EADNPATPQS
-402 SEAGMEASA
+402 SEAGMEAST

-418 APSAK
+418 APPAP
-423 EEREQTSQ
+423 ENREQTSQ

>member
-77 RRFSDEDRWSDVVR
+77 RRFSDEDRWGDVVR

-127 AAPALLAAQAI
+127 AAPALLAAQAV

-149 YGRPTDLPWG
+149 FGRPTDLPWG
-159 LEIDQGNRFPP
+159 LEIDPTNRPA

-267 PAPTGEAG
+267 PAPIGEAG

-294 AFREESAGGT
+294 ASREESA
-304 EAGQESSAQH
+304 

-392 EADYPATPQS
+392 EADNPATPQS
-402 SEAGMEASA
+402 SEAGMEA
-411 ASEEAPE
+411 P
-418 APSAK
+418 P

>member
-1 MLASISSPSRN
+1 MLASIPSPSRS

-20 IRIYGIMIALGV
+20 IRVYGIMIALGV
-32 IVAVWFI
+32 IAAVLFV
-39 GWRMQQRGMNSEM
+39 GWRMRQRGMNSEI
-52 AVSLAWVVVPAGLIG
+52 AVSLAWVAVPAGLIG
-67 ARLYHVITDW
+67 ARIYHVITDW
-77 RRFSDEDRWSDVVR
+77 RKFSEEVGWGDAVK

-104 GGVLAGAVLCR
+104 GGVLAGAVVCR
-115 MRDWSLAEMLDI
+115 MRGWSLAEILDI
-127 AAPALLAAQAI
+127 AAPALLVAQAI

-149 YGRPTDLPWG
+149 FGRPTDLPWG
-159 LEIDQGNRFPP
+159 LEIDLAIRQQIRP
-170 EYFSDTT
+170 EYINEET

-267 PAPTGEAG
+267 PAPTEGAEPDQTLLGESG
-275 SEEAETE
+275 E
-282 SAEVAEQPASVG
+282 G
-294 AFREESAGGT
+294 AARGT
-304 EAGQESSAQH
+304 EAGHESSAHH

-327 ARDVAAAEEGDGG
+327 ARDIAAAEEKEGG
-340 HPMALTDVMVA
+340 HPTALTDVMVA
-351 VGEEDDAGV
+351 VGDGEE
-360 SSAAEPEAGS
+360 AEA
-370 AAAVSPATTPE
+370 
-381 ADSGEAPEVSS
+381 EVSS
-392 EADYPATPQS
+392 EAST
-402 SEAGMEASA
+402 

-418 APSAK
+418 APPAP
-423 EEREQTSQ
+423 ENREQT

>member
-1 MLASISSPSRN
+1 MLASIPSPSRN
-12 IIEIGPLD
+12 VIEIGPLD

-32 IVAVWFI
+32 IVAVLFI
-39 GWRMQQRGMNSEM
+39 GWRMQQRGMNSEI

-67 ARLYHVITDW
+67 ARIYHVITDW
-77 RRFSDEDRWSDVVR
+77 RRFSDEDRWGDVVR

-115 MRDWSLAEMLDI
+115 MRGWSLAEMLDI

-149 YGRPTDLPWG
+149 FGRPTDLPWG
-159 LEIDQGNRFPP
+159 LEIDPTNRPP

-196 LWLDKLRKLPV
+196 LWLDKLRKLPI

-267 PAPTGEAG
+267 PAPMGEAG

-282 SAEVAEQPASVG
+282 SPEVAEQPALVG
-294 AFREESAGGT
+294 ASREESA
-304 EAGQESSAQH
+304 

-327 ARDVAAAEEGDGG
+327 ARDVAAAEEKDGE

-351 VGEEDDAGV
+351 VGDDEEAEAEV
-360 SSAAEPEAGS
+360 SWAAMPEAG
-370 AAAVSPATTPE
+370 AAVAVPEASSPAAGSPAAPE

-402 SEAGMEASA
+402 SEADMEAST
-411 ASEEAPE
+411 ASEEAPQ
-418 APSAK
+418 APP

>member
-1 MLASISSPSRN
+1 MLVSIPSPSRN

-39 GWRMQQRGMNSEM
+39 GWRMQQRGMNAEI

-67 ARLYHVITDW
+67 ARIYHVITDW
-77 RRFSDEDRWSDVVR
+77 KWFSNPAYNQQGWGDVVR

-104 GGVLAGAVLCR
+104 GGVLAAAVLCR
-115 MRDWSLAEMLDI
+115 MRGWSLAEMLDI
-127 AAPALLAAQAI
+127 AAPTLLAAQAI

-149 YGRPTDLPWG
+149 FGRPTDLPWG
-159 LEIDQGNRFPP
+159 LEIDPTNRPA

-186 LWMLALMGLL
+186 LWMLALMGAL

-230 DPASEL
+230 DRASEL

-267 PAPTGEAG
+267 PAPIRGAG
-275 SEEAETE
+275 SDEAETE
-282 SAEVAEQPASVG
+282 SAEVIEQPALVG
-294 AFREESAGGT
+294 ASREESP
-304 EAGQESSAQH
+304 

-327 ARDVAAAEEGDGG
+327 ARDVAAAEEKDGE

-351 VGEEDDAGV
+351 VGDGEEAEEEV
-360 SSAAEPEAGS
+360 SSAASEASS
-370 AAAVSPATTPE
+370 AAASE

-392 EADYPATPQS
+392 EANYPATPQS
-402 SEAGMEASA
+402 SEAGMEAATASA
-411 ASEEAPE
+411 EASEAP
-418 APSAK
+418 P